1 MCGFVLTSCSEDDP
15 VNPGN
20 NGDNNND
27 GTPTSEVISNYV
39 VAASVNDANY
49 LLTADTLTEGTISA
63 KNNGL
68 TTESGTQ
75 WIFYQDKYLYRLVYN
90 HFFVYPQCG
99 RQGGRTRQYLR
110 DQTLHFIRYL

>member
-1 MCGFVLTSCSEDDP
+1 MKRKLLTVSCAAICLCGLVLTSCSEDDP

-27 GTPTSEVISNYV
+27 ETPTSEVVSNYV

-75 WIFYQDKYLYRLVYN
+75 
-90 HFFVYPQCG
+90 
-99 RQGGRTRQYLR
+99 
-110 DQTLHFIRYL
+110 